1 MQRMEDKPLTER
13 PEPLKRGGSKKG
25 RMYVRLPLTSLSGLI
40 KEAGAVYTRMKTGKL
55 PHEEGRSLIWALS
68 QIRAMLE
75 AQALERMEQ
84 RLNELG
90 EHAGRM
96 SNGSGHPLT
105 IEHARLPH

>member
-1 MQRMEDKPLTER
+1 M
-13 PEPLKRGGSKKG
+13 
-25 RMYVRLPLTSLSGLI
+25 
-40 KEAGAVYTRMKTGKL
+40 
-55 PHEEGRSLIWALS
+55 
-68 QIRAMLE
+68 RAMLE

-96 SNGSGHPLT
+96 NNGSGRPIT

>member
-1 MQRMEDKPLTER
+1 MNEDNPLEEAPVKR
-13 PEPLKRGGSKKG
+13 KRGGSKKG
-25 RMYVRLPLTSLSGLI
+25 RKFTRAPLSSLGKLI
-40 KEAGAVYTRMKTGKL
+40 KEAVSVYRLMKRGKMQR
-55 PHEEGRSLIWALS
+55 EEGRSLVWVLDR
-68 QIRAMLE
+68 IRAMLE

-96 SNGSGHPLT
+96 SNGSGRPLT